1 MSTVVTVILAIV
13 GILGVLVSIGWL
25 GLRTP
30 PKGFPPHP
38 HKTRDLGT
46 VELPPSLPK
55 AVYRHFAA
63 TLGSQVPK
71 IESAVVWGRARF
83 RLPSTRFGLWM
94 PVRFKAY
101 YIPGQ
106 DFYRHMEITW
116 FRLPILRGY
125 DSYLKGEGAL
135 KLEGVLNVSETG
147 EKTNQSQN
155 LALWAEA
162 VLMPSVLVTD
172 SRIRWEEVDDVTSR
186 LVVPFGE
193 QEESLL
199 VRFDPQTGLMTQMSA
214 QRYRDQEE
222 EKTPWRIECLDWETF
237 HLLKIPRLAVT
248 WEDESGPWSFW
259 TVDGVEYNVDVS
271 EKIPGATLPSR

>member
-1 MSTVVTVILAIV
+1 MSIVVTVILAIV
-13 GILGVLVSIGWL
+13 GILGVLASIGWL

-30 PKGFPPHP
+30 PKGFPPLP

-101 YIPGQ
+101 YIAGQ
-106 DFYRHMEITW
+106 DFCRHMEITW

-125 DSYLKGEGAL
+125 DSYLKGEGVL

-162 VLMPSVLVTD
+162 VLMPSVLITD
-172 SRIRWEEVDDVTSR
+172 SRIRWEEVDDVTAR
-186 LVVPFGE
+186 LAVPFGE

-199 VRFDPQTGLMTQMSA
+199 VRFDPHTGLMTQMSA
-214 QRYRDQEE
+214 ERYRDQEE

-237 HLLKIPRLAVT
+237 HSLKIPRLAVM